1 MTEYIIKDLTLDNA
15 FDFCAVLDVIGVNE
29 ILNTFDKKE
38 IASMTI
44 AGKNSDVIGA
54 DIALKIPGILVKN
67 LPKAKMEI
75 CTFLA
80 NCLEHEDGSAVSAEE
95 VQKMRLGKFTKLLKE
110 FFAKDDLTDFFGEL
124 AGFMGTDTSSSK
136 NVSSGATPIQKDS

>member
-1 MTEYIIKDLTLDNA
+1 MAEFIIKDLTLDNA
-15 FDFCAVLDVIGVNE
+15 FDFCTVLDAIGTDE
-29 ILNTFDKKE
+29 IMNSFNKKE
-38 IASMTI
+38 IAAMSA
-44 AGKNSDVIGA
+44 AGKSSDTIGA

-67 LPKAKMEI
+67 LPKAKAEI

-95 VQKMRLGKFTKLLKE
+95 VRKMRLGKFTKLLKE

-124 AGFMGTDTSSSK
+124 AGFMGMDSK
-136 NVSSGATPIQKDS
+136 NS